1 MTQDNSNAI
10 VPAEWSVMQQQASA
24 LVASGFLPQ
33 SVNSPQKA
41 VAIIML
47 GRELGIAPWAALT
60 SINVIQGKP
69 TVSPQLMLA
78 LINRSGQLEDM
89 TIDDDGTACTVTMKR
104 KGRTPHTFT
113 FSMMDANA
121 MNLSGK
127 DNWKKQP
134 AIMRQWRAVAGCAR
148 TVFADVILGL
158 YTPDEMGIDVAA
170 DDQGNMT
177 VIDVRPEPLHQ
188 PQNGHEPE
196 AVRVE
201 QPSAKVVGVQ
211 PTRPTPPPVSPA
223 ASPAPNDDSV
233 EPDPLLD
240 DLEEQPVIT
249 AVRPDE
255 DDPNRRAVD
264 QIIVSRSGKSKLV
277 AFAIVNSHNRIPVL
291 GEHNLAL
298 LVGLPLNGEPIAER
312 DSDGNIVVKLNVGT
326 HDLDQE
332 WGVYGVHDQ
341 DGWTLEKI
349 ETERIPLP

>member
-211 PTRPTPPPVSPA
+211 PTRPTPPPVSPQ
-223 ASPAPNDDSV
+223 ASPVQNAVSV
-233 EPDPLLD
+233 EPDPLA
-240 DLEEQPVIT
+240 EFGMEAGATVTPMS
-249 AVRPDE
+249 DE
-255 DDPNRRAVD
+255 DPRVHHCDILIVNR
-264 QIIVSRSGKSKLV
+264 SKGVKQYAL
-277 AFAIVNSHNRIPVL
+277 AIVNSRKRIAPVNPEL
-291 GEHNLAL
+291 LKDLHVGDAL
-298 LVGLPLNGEPIAER
+298 VKDLDPGNHDLIPSWSVYAEFTDAWHIDR
-312 DSDGNIVVKLNVGT
+312 IVTGMGDGNV
-326 HDLDQE
+326 
-332 WGVYGVHDQ
+332 
-341 DGWTLEKI
+341 
-349 ETERIPLP
+349 